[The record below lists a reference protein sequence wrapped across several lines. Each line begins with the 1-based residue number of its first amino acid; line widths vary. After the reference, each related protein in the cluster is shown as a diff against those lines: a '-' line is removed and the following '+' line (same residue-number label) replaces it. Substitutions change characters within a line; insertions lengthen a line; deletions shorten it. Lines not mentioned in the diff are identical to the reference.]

1 MFKKGHDILT
11 HHINPTTKSIKKKH
25 LTDKFFQ
32 TIFLSSSLL
41 AASFIVLIIIFI
53 AYKGITPFLRSYEG
67 YNNLFGTVILPPV
80 NPFRFITGMQWLDGA
95 LLNTS
100 NYAIGFAIINTL
112 IAVFIA
118 IFITVPV
125 AVLTALFIAKVA
137 PKSIS
142 KIMRTVV
149 ELLAAIPS
157 IIYGVFGLGVITR
170 LTISTASVFN
180 YQTAAGLS
188 LMSTILV
195 LSMMILPTIT
205 AIAETSIRAVD
216 EDIIKG
222 SLALGASEMQTYYKV
237 VLTSAKS
244 GIFAGIILGVGRAL
258 GEATAVAMVS
268 GNAFSGIQT
277 NLFGT
282 TTTLTSRMLLGLKDT
297 TGLDYDIRFSVGLV
311 LMAVILITNFVL
323 KWIMKKVGNIDA

>member
-1 MFKKGHDILT
+1 M
-11 HHINPTTKSIKKKH
+11 NSIRTYVTPANIRHKNR
-25 LTDKFFQ
+25 TDKLFKAA
-32 TIFLSSSLL
+32 FLSSSLL
-41 AASFIVLIIIFI
+41 SASFIVMIVLFI
-53 AYKGITPFLRSYEG
+53 AFKGVSPFIRQYEG

-80 NPFRFITGMQWLDGA
+80 NPIRFLTGMQWLDGP

-100 NYAIGFAIINTL
+100 GYAIGYAIVNTL
-112 IAVFIA
+112 IAVFLA
-118 IFITVPV
+118 IMLVVPI

-137 PKSIS
+137 PKPVS
-142 KIMRTVV
+142 KVMRTVV

-157 IIYGVFGLGVITR
+157 IVYGVFGLGIITKI
-170 LTISTASVFN
+170 TIATAGVFN
-180 YQTAAGLS
+180 VQTAAGLS
-188 LMSTILV
+188 LMSTVLV
-195 LSMMILPTIT
+195 LAIMILPTIT
-205 AIAETSIRAVD
+205 AISETSIRSVD
-216 EDIIKG
+216 STIIEG

-277 NLFGT
+277 SLFGT
-282 TTTLTSRMLLGLKDT
+282 TATLTSRMLLGLKDT

-311 LMAVILITNFVL
+311 LMAVILITNFTL
-323 KWIMKKVGNIDA
+323 RAIMRKVGNLDA